1 MTTQH
6 QKEIDELKTSYQARI
21 DELNKK
27 RDEQVDFVIKTSIFR
42 YFESVDILMISNL
55 NEAES
60 IRDTEN
66 EMTQK

>member
-6 QKEIDELKTSYQARI
+6 QKEIDELKASYQAQI

-27 RDEQVDFVIKTSIFR
+27 RDEQVDSVIKTSIFR